1 MDPSKFWV
9 DFTNG
14 KEIITKNF
22 TNWTSGNEMI
32 DNFIQEMQ
40 LNYDGCGK
48 LFEWVPYNELII
60 DKKIEDNYL
69 TRAIWKKGSLYYDK
83 DCGEIGEWIRESYE
97 TVTLRFLYDSQNI
110 TDEFINKFKS
120 YLNDESCGITQNPY
134 TKVFVSV
141 SVDDYFN
148 NYVNNKYRVS
158 RMLYKSCEKNLLKN
172 LLKNNF
178 TNWTSGNE
186 KIDDFIQ
193 EKQLNYNGKEA
204 VFEWIPYDDLFIT
217 EVIRDN
223 WLATAIWKDGPSIYD
238 HSKKKLIKKSCE
250 AVCLRYLHNSLVIT
264 NNFLN
269 EIESYLKY
277 NWGYGLSQNPDT
289 KVYILVFSNKYFN
302 KCCDKCGNEYEY
314 EWEKWCEPCQ
324 ISYLKDNFT
333 NWSSGNEKIND
344 FIQEKQLNYNGEE
357 TVFEWIPYDEFID
370 IKEIRNNCLTTAIW
384 KDGPLIY
391 NKDKKKL
398 VKKSYNVVCLRY
410 LYNSPYITNEFL
422 NEVESYLK
430 DGSGYGLSQNP
441 DTKSSGNEKI
451 DYIIQEKQLNY
462 NWKETVFEWIPYD
475 EFIDIKEKGDNF
487 AIAIWKDGPLIYDD
501 SEKKLIRKSFERVY
515 LKYLH
520 NSLNI
525 IEFLNKNIYWDGIGS
540 SLYGLS
546 QNPETEVYI
555 LVLYDYPIGIYCGKC
570 FDRYNNKYEWCEACQ
585 INNLKNDFTN
595 WTSGDDKIDNFIQER
610 QSMINEHYDTIFE
623 WISYNEFIDIKEIDR
638 ESGFATAIWKDGP
651 LYYSIIKRKYRRK
664 INEKVLLKYMHNLQ
678 NVESFLNEV
687 TYSIEESHGVSQN
700 PNTKDFI
707 LVLQTKY
714 YCEHCGKKYDN
725 QFEID
730 NKSCIYCQINHENKK
745 INDLIK
751 AMRLNIDHNFSKFS
765 IIFEWIPYNQF
776 NNIEEIGKGG
786 FSTVYSAIWKNGLL
800 YNEVYYGKS
809 YWKRKPNIKVA
820 LKCLHNSQNFL
831 DEFINEVKAYSN
843 QRIGNIL
850 KIYGI
855 SQNPKTKDY
864 IMVLEYAE
872 GGSFN
877 TYLNENYKNFDWF
890 KGLRILIEI
899 IKGLNKI
906 HHKKMVHQDFHIGN
920 ILFTK
925 IEKFYDDD
933 DGAYFEDTDDSTDE
947 DDNANNDNDI
957 NDYYRACI
965 SDMGLCKKIDD
976 NDETKIY
983 GVMPYVAPEV
993 LKGKPYTQAADI
1005 YSFGMIMYVVATGKQ
1020 PFANCA
1026 HDETLA
1032 INICN
1037 GIRPE
1042 INDQIVPKCYIDLM
1056 KRCWDSNPENRPIII
1071 EVKEI
1076 IKLFHNSLNRKFN
1089 KKKQHYEIEEQFKK
1103 THVHRTNFLSNKSNR
1118 STIHTQAVYTSRLLN
1133 SFTGNLSKYD
1143 NIDNNTVEITD
1154 FTNF

>member
-1 MDPSKFWV
+1 MDSSKFWV

-14 KEIITKNF
+14 KEIITKTF

-40 LNYDGCGK
+40 LKMQLEENRFCK
-48 LFEWVPYNELII
+48 VFEWVPYNELII

-69 TRAIWKKGSLYYDK
+69 TKAIWKKGPLYYYEK
-83 DCGEIGEWIRESYE
+83 YGEIGEWIRESYG

-110 TDEFINKFKS
+110 TDEFINKVKS
-120 YLNDESCGITQNPY
+120 YLNDRSCGITQNPY
-134 TKVFVSV
+134 TKVYILVFEK
-141 SVDDYFN
+141 DYFDK
-148 NYVNNKYRVS
+148 YCKKCDNKYEDN
-158 RMLYKSCEKNLLKN
+158 RMLCKSCEMNRLKN
-172 LLKNNF
+172 HLKNNF
-178 TNWTSGNE
+178 INWTSGNE

-193 EKQLNYNGKEA
+193 EKQLKYNLEGA

-250 AVCLRYLHNSLVIT
+250 AVCLKYLHNT
-264 NNFLN
+264 DNFLN
-269 EIESYLKY
+269 EIESHLY
-277 NWGYGLSQNPDT
+277 NDYENYGLSQNPDT
-289 KVYILVFSNKYFN
+289 KVYILIFSNEYFE
-302 KCCDKCGNEYEY
+302 KCCDKC
-314 EWEKWCEPCQ
+314 
-324 ISYLKDNFT
+324 
-333 NWSSGNEKIND
+333 
-344 FIQEKQLNYNGEE
+344 
-357 TVFEWIPYDEFID
+357 
-370 IKEIRNNCLTTAIW
+370 AIW

-391 NKDKKKL
+391 NEDKKRL
-398 VKKSYNVVCLRY
+398 VKESYKVVCLRY
-410 LYNSPYITNEFL
+410 LYNSSCITNEFL

-430 DGSGYGLSQNP
+430 GDSGYGLSQNP
-441 DTKSSGNEKI
+441 DTKIYISVFSNEYYENYCDNCGNKYEVKRIKLCKPCKMNHMKTNWTSGNEKI
-451 DYIIQEKQLNY
+451 DDIIKEKQLKSYYYDN
-462 NWKETVFEWIPYD
+462 TVFEWIPYD
-475 EFIDIKEKGDNF
+475 EFIDIKEKGDNL
-487 AIAIWKDGPLIYDD
+487 ATAIWKDGPLIYDD
-501 SEKKLIRKSFERVY
+501 SEKKLIRKSCERVY

-525 IEFLNKNIYWDGIGS
+525 IEFLNKIKYS
-540 SLYGLS
+540 SSSRFELGFYGLS

-555 LVLYDYPIGIYCGKC
+555 LVLHDYPSGRYCGKC
-570 FDRYNNKYEWCEACQ
+570 FDRYNNKYEWCKACQ
-585 INNLKNDFTN
+585 INNLKNDFTK
-595 WTSGDDKIDNFIQER
+595 WTSGDNKIDNFIQER

-638 ESGFATAIWKDGP
+638 ENGFATAIWRDGP
-651 LYYSIIKRKYRRK
+651 LYYSIIKGKYRRK
-664 INEKVLLKYMHNLQ
+664 INEKVPLKYMHNLQ

-687 TYSIEESHGVSQN
+687 TYSIEESHGVSQS

-714 YCEHCGKKYDN
+714 YCEHCGKRYDN

-730 NKSCIYCQINHENKK
+730 NKSCMLCQINHENKK

-751 AMRLNIDHNFSKFS
+751 AMRLNIDHNSM
-765 IIFEWIPYNQF
+765 
-776 NNIEEIGKGG
+776 
-786 FSTVYSAIWKNGLL
+786 YSRK
-800 YNEVYYGKS
+800 ES
-809 YWKRKPNIKVA
+809 HYWERKPNIKVA

-890 KGLRILIEI
+890 KGLKILIEI

-906 HHKKMVHQDFHIGN
+906 HLKEMVHQDFHIGN

-925 IEKFYDDD
+925 MEKFYDDD
-933 DGAYFEDTDDSTDE
+933 DQSVNSYDADDIDDTDDSTDDNDNVN
-947 DDNANNDNDI
+947 DDNTNNDN
-957 NDYYRACI
+957 NNNNYYSACI
-965 SDMGLCKKIDD
+965 SDMGLCKKVDD
-976 NDETKIY
+976 INETSIY

-1005 YSFGMIMYVVATGKQ
+1005 YSFGMIMYVVATGKH

-1026 HDETLA
+1026 HDEALA
-1032 INICN
+1032 LNICN
-1037 GIRPE
+1037 GIKPE
-1042 INDQIVPKCYIDLM
+1042 INDQIAPKCYIDLM
-1056 KRCWDSNPENRPIII
+1056 KRCWDSNPENRPITI
-1071 EVKEI
+1071 EVKEA
-1076 IKLFHNSLNRKFN
+1076 IKLFYNSLNQKFN
-1089 KKKQHYEIEEQFKK
+1089 KKKQHHEIEEQFKK
-1103 THVHRTNFLSNKSNR
+1103 TQVHRTNFLSNKSNR
-1118 STIHTQAVYTSRLLN
+1118 STIHTEAVYTSRLLN

-1154 FTNF
+1154 FTK

>member
-302 KCCDKCGNEYEY
+302 KCCDKC
-314 EWEKWCEPCQ
+314 
-324 ISYLKDNFT
+324 
-333 NWSSGNEKIND
+333 
-344 FIQEKQLNYNGEE
+344 
-357 TVFEWIPYDEFID
+357 
-370 IKEIRNNCLTTAIW
+370 
-384 KDGPLIY
+384 
-391 NKDKKKL
+391 
-398 VKKSYNVVCLRY
+398 VCLRY

-441 DTKSSGNEKI
+441 DTKVYILIFSNE
-451 DYIIQEKQLNY
+451 YFEKCCD
-462 NWKETVFEWIPYD
+462 KC
-475 EFIDIKEKGDNF
+475 
-487 AIAIWKDGPLIYDD
+487 AIWKDGPLIYDD

-714 YCEHCGKKYDN
+714 YCEHC
-725 QFEID
+725 
-730 NKSCIYCQINHENKK
+730 
-745 INDLIK
+745 
-751 AMRLNIDHNFSKFS
+751 
-765 IIFEWIPYNQF
+765 
-776 NNIEEIGKGG
+776 
-786 FSTVYSAIWKNGLL
+786 
-800 YNEVYYGKS
+800 VYYGKS

-1005 YSFGMIMYVVATGKQ
+1005 YSF
-1020 PFANCA
+1020 
-1026 HDETLA
+1026 
-1032 INICN
+1032 
-1037 GIRPE
+1037 
-1042 INDQIVPKCYIDLM
+1042 
-1056 KRCWDSNPENRPIII
+1056 
-1071 EVKEI
+1071 
-1076 IKLFHNSLNRKFN
+1076 
-1089 KKKQHYEIEEQFKK
+1089 EQFKK